1 MLKSEYLTTVYKKLE
16 NKHPTEQEFLQ
27 SVYSFFDTISDYVSE
42 NDYIEKNGVIER
54 LVVPERIITF
64 RVPWVDD
71 LGKVQVNYGY
81 RVEFNSSLGPYKGG
95 LRFHPTVNESL
106 LKFLAFE
113 QTFKN
118 ALTGLPLGGGKGGS
132 DFDPKDKSENE
143 IMRFCHSFMAELY
156 RYIGPNTDVPA
167 GDIGVGAREIG
178 YLFGYYKKLK
188 NEFTGAITG
197 KGVNYGG
204 SLVRKEATGYGLC
217 YFTEEALKSYLN
229 TTFKD
234 KKVIISGSGNV
245 ALYTAIKAY
254 ELGGKVIAMSDID
267 GYIYDEEG
275 LDIEYLRKIKEEER
289 KPIKEYTVKYPLT
302 KYNDNSKKIWEIP
315 CDIALPCATQNELDL
330 ESVKALVSNG
340 VIAVCEGA
348 NKPIIPEGIKYL
360 LNNKIVYGPCIAANA
375 GGVATSG
382 LEMTQNSLHHY
393 WTFEE
398 VDNRLKTIMKTIFG
412 NVLNSAK
419 ELNKPHN
426 LYEGAYVAAFKKICD
441 AMLSQGII

>member
-360 LNNKIVYGPCIAANA
+360 LNNKIVYGPCIAAN
-375 GGVATSG
+375 
-382 LEMTQNSLHHY
+382 
-393 WTFEE
+393 
-398 VDNRLKTIMKTIFG
+398 
-412 NVLNSAK
+412 
-419 ELNKPHN
+419 
-426 LYEGAYVAAFKKICD
+426 
-441 AMLSQGII
+441 